1 MNLKAREQQILRVQ
15 AASFHP
21 PLKAALEEQLRAD
34 VVATVQS
41 TVEAAL
47 VEEVIAERAK
57 MAVSPRRSGYYQ
69 RVLNTQYGQIAHLH
83 VPKLRA
89 SNKERE
95 WQILTR
101 YERSMGGL
109 LAYAGYL
116 YVMGLSLRD
125 LQAALYGLLHSVL
138 STTAINRVTLQVQQQ
153 LDQERLKKIVHTPI
167 AIIVDGVWVSIQ
179 YTLDAYQVDKA
190 GHQRRQRHAQE
201 RVILC
206 VMAVYAD
213 GSHCVLHYEIAED
226 EDETTWKAVLAH
238 LIERGLDPHA
248 VKLVVSDG
256 SKGLLT
262 AMAQYLPAAQ
272 QQRCITHKVRGMQ
285 RYLTYQDLPTVDEAG
300 HALTPAEAQS
310 QRWQQL
316 KTAAYAIYDAPTKSA
331 AQAQLTAFVDKW
343 HTCEP
348 RAVHALQWGIQRTF
362 TFYAFAKELHPLI
375 RTTNALERFFREFRA
390 KADEIGAFPNETS
403 CLTVFLLVVTF
414 DHARHDRVP
423 VANTS

>member
-1 MNLKAREQQILRVQ
+1 MNVAAREQQILRVQ

-21 PLKAALEEQLRAD
+21 QLDEALENRLRGD
-34 VVATVQS
+34 VITTVQS
-41 TVEAAL
+41 TLEAAL

-57 MAVSPRRSGYYQ
+57 MARPPRRSGYYP
-69 RVLNTQYGQIAHLH
+69 RVLDTQYGRIPQLH

-89 SNKERE
+89 YNKDRE
-95 WQILTR
+95 WQILSR
-101 YERSMGGL
+101 YERSIGGL

-125 LQAALYGLLHSVL
+125 LQAALYCLLGSVL
-138 STTAINRVTLQVQQQ
+138 STTAINRVTLQVQEK
-153 LDQERLKKIVHTPI
+153 LDQERLKKITQTPI
-167 AIIVDGVWVSIQ
+167 AIIVDGVWVNIQ
-179 YTLDAYQVDKA
+179 YDLDAYKVDQA
-190 GHQRRQRHAQE
+190 GHRRRQRHAQE

-213 GSHCVLHYEIAED
+213 GSHAVLHYEIAED
-226 EDETTWKAVLAH
+226 EDETTWEAVFAH
-238 LIERGLDPHA
+238 LIARGLDPQT

-256 SKGLLT
+256 STGLLT
-262 AMAQYLPAAQ
+262 AMAQLLPAAQ

-285 RYLTYQDLPTVDEAG
+285 RYLTYQELPAMDDAG
-300 HALTPAEAQS
+300 QPLSLEQARHL
-310 QRWQQL
+310 RWRQL
-316 KTAAYAIYDAPTKSA
+316 KTEAYAIYDAPSKSA
-331 AQAQLTAFVDKW
+331 AQTQLTAFCDKW
-343 HTCEP
+343 QALEP
-348 RAVHALQWGIQRTF
+348 KAVHAFQWGIQRTF
-362 TFYAFAKELHPLI
+362 TFYAFDKVLHPLI

-414 DHARHDRVP
+414 EHAKHDRIP